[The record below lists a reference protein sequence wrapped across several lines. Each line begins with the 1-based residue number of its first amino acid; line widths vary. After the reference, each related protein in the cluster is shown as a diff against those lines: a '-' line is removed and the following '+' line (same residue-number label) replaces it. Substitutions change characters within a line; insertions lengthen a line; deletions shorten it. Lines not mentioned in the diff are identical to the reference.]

1 MNGWM
6 NEWNSERYGWK
17 NYPEELSKQIKS
29 RTLIL
34 KARYDGFLEAIAFEL
49 NLIG

>member
-1 MNGWM
+1 MNGIVKDM
-6 NEWNSERYGWK
+6 DGRA
-17 NYPEELSKQIKS
+17 EELSKQTKS